1 MALRAVHQKTMLVAT
16 VFVIGTDFF
25 AKLIS
30 FVNQPVVAATLA
42 AVVCAIATAMWNRFL
57 DERSPSS
64 NSKIKQLLEVLNVDH
79 VHAALSCIWSVVVN
93 HTNFLVH
100 TSIDAACSWMVRY

>member
-1 MALRAVHQKTMLVAT
+1 MALRAVHQKPMLVAT

-30 FVNQPVVAATLA
+30 FVNQPVVAAALA
-42 AVVCAIATAMWNRFL
+42 AVVCAIVTAMCSRFL
-57 DERSPSS
+57 DERSSSS

-79 VHAALSCIWSVVVN
+79 VHAADSCIKSVVVN
-93 HTNFLVH
+93 HANFLVH
-100 TSIDAACSWMVRY
+100 GWYGTNYFLSRQ